1 MTEPTRLP
9 LYAPLLL
16 RDAESDKDSLSTNVF
31 YDKLENTVYAVK
43 RPGIETLITGSGQG
57 QGIYVFDRY
66 LFRWETNPY
75 NWSAATFK
83 EDSLLVVA
91 NLTTTAGGVS
101 GLSLTGRTWEVG
113 TYDAPIFSAETY
125 LTTDGTTY
133 TLYTA
138 TKVFQSEDGSNWEE
152 VSTVSS
158 GSGTTTLAWGGN
170 LYVVTAGNGNF
181 HTSPDGITWTS
192 RSDADTNV
200 MYTPFGNGLV
210 YGNGKFVG
218 IKQVWG
224 APGAVQCAYS
234 TDGISW
240 STASM
245 NLNAQTNP
253 PSAICYGNGA
263 FVVVSGGN
271 PGGSSTG
278 YYSTDGINWTETF
291 LPIAQTWRSVAWNGS
306 VFIAVG
312 NTSVFAFSPD
322 GINWYAGVIPFLT
335 DFGIVAANP
344 TTGAIIVIT
353 AIGATQAGYAKSTDN
368 GANWTLGNLP
378 SKDSSTGTITT
389 L

>member
-1 MTEPTRLP
+1 VLI
-9 LYAPLLL
+9 LL
-16 RDAESDKDSLSTNVF
+16 
-31 YDKLENTVYAVK
+31 
-43 RPGIETLITGSGQG
+43 
-57 QGIYVFDRY
+57 
-66 LFRWETNPY
+66 
-75 NWSAATFK
+75 
-83 EDSLLVVA
+83 
-91 NLTTTAGGVS
+91 
-101 GLSLTGRTWEVG
+101 
-113 TYDAPIFSAETY
+113 
-125 LTTDGTTY
+125 
-133 TLYTA
+133 
-138 TKVFQSEDGSNWEE
+138 
-152 VSTVSS
+152 
-158 GSGTTTLAWGGN
+158 
-170 LYVVTAGNGNF
+170 
-181 HTSPDGITWTS
+181 
-192 RSDADTNV
+192 
-200 MYTPFGNGLV
+200 MGLV
-210 YGNGKFVG
+210 G
-218 IKQVWG
+218 
-224 APGAVQCAYS
+224 
-234 TDGISW
+234 
-240 STASM
+240 
-245 NLNAQTNP
+245 LLP